1 MTRHSGATRLQF
13 FVSRFC
19 LRFGIH
25 NMDHPTT
32 IRLKAS
38 VQTLVFVIMLAA
50 TLFGS
55 AGRFDIIEFW
65 VYIAIVVAVSV
76 LSLIILDP
84 DLMQERMQ
92 PGGRRVG
99 LHVLPLVIVM
109 FLHWAVAGLDRGH
122 LHLSDTVPPSLKVV
136 VLVLFA
142 LAWIALVWAMY
153 VNRFFSSIPRIQSER
168 GHTVISTGPYRFV
181 RHPGLHGRPA
191 RGSHQRHCARLMDF
205 DLHRPNRA
213 RLAGVAHRS

>member
-1 MTRHSGATRLQF
+1 
-13 FVSRFC
+13 
-19 LRFGIH
+19 
-25 NMDHPTT
+25 MDHPTT

-38 VQTLVFVIMLAA
+38 VQTLVFVILLAA

-99 LHVLPLVIVM
+99 LHFLSLVIVM
-109 FLHWAVAGLDRGH
+109 FLHWAGLLIGNE
-122 LHLSDTVPPSLKVV
+122 
-136 VLVLFA
+136 F
-142 LAWIALVWAMY
+142 Y
-153 VNRFFSSIPRIQSER
+153 F
-168 GHTVISTGPYRFV
+168 
-181 RHPGLHGRPA
+181 
-191 RGSHQRHCARLMDF
+191 
-205 DLHRPNRA
+205 
-213 RLAGVAHRS
+213 